1 MKRLFTL
8 AVFAFLTLN
17 GYAQK
22 GFTIGANVM
31 PLNTNIINQNTW
43 GNGRE
48 YDYKPTYNFSFGLDV
63 GYNIT
68 DHMGVSSGY
77 WFTNLGQQY
86 LDSYDGSDW
95 ERTLTLKY
103 NMIPLM
109 VRFNGTESKINLLGG
124 AGIVLANLQEAE
136 QEWLRDGQQYSEII
150 VNPITTDAFDLGA
163 TDVTERFN
171 DSDIFVAAELGAR
184 FLFGEKIYLDATL
197 EFGYGLTD
205 INHEDWQIPNGSGV
219 YDPSH
224 NAYAGIKV
232 SLVYVLFGGE

>member
-1 MKRLFTL
+1 MRRLLTL
-8 AVFAFLTLN
+8 AGLSFLAMN

-22 GFTIGANVM
+22 GLTIGANVM
-31 PLNTNIINQNTW
+31 PININIINQNTW

-63 GYNIT
+63 GYNMT
-68 DHMGVSSGY
+68 DHMGVSSGF

-86 LDSYDGSDW
+86 FDSYDGSDW

-109 VRFNGTESKINLLGG
+109 IRLNGTESKINLLGG
-124 AGIVLANLQEAE
+124 VGVVIASLVEVE
-136 QEWLRDGQQYSEII
+136 QEWLRDGQPYSEIF
-150 VNPITTDAFDLGA
+150 VNLMTGENFDMGA

-171 DSDIFVAAELGAR
+171 DNDIFAAAELGAR
-184 FLFGEKIYLDATL
+184 FLFGEKLFLDATL
-197 EFGYGLTD
+197 NFGYGLSD
-205 INHEDWQIPNGSGV
+205 INHPDWQLLNGSGV

-224 NAYAGIKV
+224 NTYAGLNV
-232 SLVYVLFGGE
+232 SLAYVLFGDE

>member
-1 MKRLFTL
+1 MKRLFSL
-8 AVFAFLTLN
+8 AALALLAMNV
-17 GYAQK
+17 YAQQ
-22 GFTIGANVM
+22 GFTIGVNVM

-48 YDYKPTYNFSFGLDV
+48 YDYKPSYNISYGLDV

-68 DHMGVSSGY
+68 DHMGISSGF

-86 LDSYDGSDW
+86 LDSYDGSEW

-109 VRFNGTESKINLLGG
+109 LRFNATESKINFLGG
-124 AGIVLANLQEAE
+124 AGIVIANLVEAE

-150 VNPITTDAFDLGA
+150 GNPITLESFDLGA

-171 DSDIFVAAELGAR
+171 ASDLFVSAELGAR
-184 FLFGEKIYLDATL
+184 FIFGEKLFLDATL
-197 EFGYGLTD
+197 NFGYGLND
-205 INHEDWQIPNGSGV
+205 INHEDWQIPNGSGI

-224 NAYAGIKV
+224 NAYVGLKLGLAYI
-232 SLVYVLFGGE
+232 LFGGE